1 MGGFISPSNVQH
13 ASYYGIGTQHVSLTK
28 WMEEWMGKNLE
39 FIYLRLNNLPFSQK
53 QNLAI

>member
-1 MGGFISPSNVQH
+1 MGGFISPNVQR

-39 FIYLRLNNLPFSQK
+39 FIYLRLNN
-53 QNLAI
+53 